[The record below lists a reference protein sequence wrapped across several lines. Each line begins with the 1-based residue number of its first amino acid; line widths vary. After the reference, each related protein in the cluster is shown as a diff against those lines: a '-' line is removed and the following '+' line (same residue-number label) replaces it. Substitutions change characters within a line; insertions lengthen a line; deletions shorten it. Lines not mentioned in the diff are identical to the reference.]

1 MSGCGQSPQI
11 SPQDGLGKEARR
23 GGREDSL
30 GRLPSFAAK
39 RAGDEARLVE
49 CRVCG
54 GRMMWKILPG
64 EGRVPPV
71 RRHTSPPRWK
81 MYDGSVSRSPA
92 RRESF
97 LMGKTPRKKLFPVD
111 RPKSGAPTLKRFCP
125 AGQTASNT
133 YTGSAPCPA
142 GQGSGRK
149 EAAASFPPCEMRAC
163 NRMARGGE
171 RTANPYFISG
181 GGAACPPVPSP
192 QACKSQTRESLF
204 PNFPISKSPVQ
215 QAPPPKSTL
224 NSQVPNFDL
233 PSPKLR
239 NA

>member
-1 MSGCGQSPQI
+1 MEDFTGRRARSARETAYI
-11 SPQDGLGKEARR
+11 SPPLGN
-23 GGREDSL
+23 
-30 GRLPSFAAK
+30 
-39 RAGDEARLVE
+39 
-49 CRVCG
+49 
-54 GRMMWKILPG
+54 
-64 EGRVPPV
+64 V
-71 RRHTSPPRWK
+71 RRLRFPFPGAPGK
-81 MYDGSVSRSPA
+81 FPDGQNAPQKTLSREPT
-92 RRESF
+92 
-97 LMGKTPRKKLFPVD
+97 KT
-111 RPKSGAPTLKRFCP
+111 GAPTLKRFCP

-133 YTGSAPCPA
+133 HTGSAPCPA

-149 EAAASFPPCEMRAC
+149 EAAASFPPCEMRVC
-163 NRMARGGE
+163 DRMARGGE

>member
-1 MSGCGQSPQI
+1 MNPLSGCGPAVPAASAVGSVFTHPCPTSRGHGRFVSFLFRRQSAYTADGPRAGAVCLRRLGDGSRGGNGCRPPKRDSQGFGPLSGCGQSPQI

-54 GRMMWKILPG
+54 GMMMWKILPG

-81 MYDGSVSRSPA
+81 MYDGSVSRFPA

-97 LMGKTPRKKLFPVD
+97 LMGKTPRKKLFPVN
-111 RPKSGAPTLKRFCP
+111 RPKP
-125 AGQTASNT
+125 ARQ
-133 YTGSAPCPA
+133 
-142 GQGSGRK
+142 
-149 EAAASFPPCEMRAC
+149 
-163 NRMARGGE
+163 
-171 RTANPYFISG
+171 
-181 GGAACPPVPSP
+181 
-192 QACKSQTRESLF
+192 L
-204 PNFPISKSPVQ
+204 
-215 QAPPPKSTL
+215 
-224 NSQVPNFDL
+224 
-233 PSPKLR
+233 
-239 NA
+239 